1 MSLDYLVNPNNPA
14 IPAYTQYTANL
25 PPIENL
31 PPVYDVLVTAIQQ
44 EAGQSP
50 CWGLG
55 EFNKQLNQWLFT
67 ERECKYLGG
76 SSGSALFTDACG
88 NTVDVGLAYSPRK
101 MNCSKGQISHYEMR
115 HKYIPG
121 YTTQDSKGWATYH
134 EAFNGEV
141 NTEIIDQEAFNY
153 SFGCAGRALYG
164 PDSRRDID
172 NYEDYAARQK
182 AITDRNNLLQYNLA
196 SCYDTGKLN
205 AAGDDLEYTKSECDM
220 LRGTYDTE
228 TKRCLN
234 PFNKPKPHGTGCT
247 DLDAVKSHIA
257 GKEATIK
264 DKLQT
269 EGSFRKGNIALKIP
283 YQSDWAKKWEDF
295 SRFWGWNGMALWNI
309 RDVDEWNTYNIGMT
323 DEDVDAVKAKYPELV
338 LWTAPPT
345 AEQIAAELEAKIK
358 TTYPEIY
365 NRTTKLR
372 QPLPDKVE
380 MPIDYVNWEGRS
392 LREINYVYPL
402 SAEETAI
409 IDDMMRRERE
419 LLATFP
425 QEERYGGFMAQYS
438 QEMLDSVKALR
449 KQLKEERIA
458 RGDLVVNF
466 GLWDDTTPRNQYN
479 QDNLIPRSQ
488 ADLCDLMGDTFDTA
502 WDPSTCKA
510 KDPKRNMGSLKNLF
524 DGYERANKVYGVP
537 GDYSFPFYVRMS
549 QLRLFITSDEIEA
562 YKKKFNT
569 DPIKPRSALI
579 TPAPPPPPPAPI
591 LSPLEEAKKAL
602 TEATIISPPPPQIP
616 FTIIDAPPKPEEK
629 QIEIIETPP
638 PPVVKPPETIQE
650 HAKDVEGKIKQL
662 DKTATDYTYYAVVGG
677 LGLAAFF
684 LVK

>member
-44 EAGQSP
+44 EAGQVP

-76 SSGSALFTDACG
+76 SSGRAYLYDANG
-88 NTVDVGLAYSPRK
+88 VILKDVGLEYSPRK
-101 MNCSKGQISHYEMR
+101 MNCSKGQISHFEMR
-115 HKYIPG
+115 HKYIP
-121 YTTQDSKGWATYH
+121 YYATQDSKGYVTGH

-172 NYEDYAARQK
+172 NYEEYAARQK
-182 AITDRNNLLQYNLA
+182 AVTDRNNMIQSNLA
-196 SCYDTGKLN
+196 SCYNTGKLN

-220 LRGTYDTE
+220 LKGTFNTE

-247 DLDAVKSHIA
+247 DLNWVKTNLDN
-257 GKEATIK
+257 KEELIK
-264 DKLQT
+264 SKLQI
-269 EGSFRKGNIALKIP
+269 EGSFKKGNWQFQNVTEDKI
-283 YQSDWAKKWEDF
+283 KEF
-295 SRFWGWNGMALWNI
+295 TSRFWGWDKMRLTSMRA
-309 RDVDEWNTYNIGMT
+309 VQEWLNYNVGIT
-323 DEDVDAVKAKYPELV
+323 DEEVDAVKAKYPEIV

-345 AEQIAAELEAKIK
+345 AEEKAAELDAKLK
-358 TTYPEIY
+358 TKYPEIY
-365 NRTTKLR
+365 YRTTKLR
-372 QPLPDKVE
+372 QPLPDKT
-380 MPIDYVNWEGRS
+380 MMIDYEYVSWDGRLLKENS
-392 LREINYVYPL
+392 LQYPL
-402 SAEETAI
+402 TAEEQAM
-409 IDDMMRRERE
+409 IDTLRRE
-419 LLATFP
+419 T
-425 QEERYGGFMAQYS
+425 
-438 QEMLDSVKALR
+438 
-449 KQLKEERIA
+449 KEERIA
-458 RGDLVVNF
+458 RGDLVINF
-466 GLWDDTTPRNQYN
+466 GLWDDTGMSEYGV
-479 QDNLIPRSQ
+479 DNGILPWQSE
-488 ADLCDLMGDTFDTA
+488 LCDLMGDTYNTAYPISRDCKTKDT
-502 WDPSTCKA
+502 
-510 KDPKRNMGSLKNLF
+510 KRFGSIKGIMNSY
-524 DGYERANKVYGVP
+524 GNGRNKIYGVP
-537 GDYSFPFYVRMS
+537 GDYSYPFYLRMS
-549 QLRLFITSDEIEA
+549 ELRLFITNDDIDE
-562 YKKKFNT
+562 YKRKFNT
-569 DPIKPRSALI
+569 DPIKPRTALI

-591 LSPLEEAKKAL
+591 PLTPLEEAKKAL
-602 TEATIISPPPPQIP
+602 TEATIITSPPPPEIP
-616 FTIIDAPPKPEEK
+616 FTIIEAPPKPEEK

-638 PPVVKPPETIQE
+638 PAPVKAPETLEE
-650 HAKDVEGKIKQL
+650 HAKDVEVKIKQL